1 MKKAILIISLVV
13 VLVCG
18 VFIFYKYQKI
28 TNIYD
33 SMYFNFLKFG
43 EIESEKISVEEREY
57 LLSPSN
63 GDVWSDM
70 PGEGDTFDIDL
81 TDGKDVRIGGSK
93 VEDITVQRDTKSS
106 NMGAQKGTLS
116 ITIFLDSD
124 YLSYFRIFYNAYKD
138 IGPNF
143 GKEEPEKS
151 EAIEVVNEYV
161 IVPFLE
167 VQSSRFTT
175 TNWGIEVKYKE

>member
-28 TNIYD
+28 SNIYD

-43 EIESEKISVEEREY
+43 EIESEIISVEEIEY
-57 LLSPSN
+57 PTFPSN
-63 GDVWSDM
+63 GDWNNS
-70 PGEGDTFDIDL
+70 PGGGNIFKIYI

-93 VEDITVQRDTKSS
+93 VEDIYVQRDTKTS
-106 NMGAQKGTLS
+106 NIGPDKGGLS
-116 ITIFLDSD
+116 IEIWLDSD
-124 YLSYFRIFYNAYKD
+124 ERPYKRIRYNVYD
-138 IGPNF
+138 VGEGLTIGN
-143 GKEEPEKS
+143 KEPEKS
-151 EAIEVVNEYV
+151 EVIEVVNKYV
-161 IVPFLE
+161 IEPFLE

-175 TNWGIEVKYKE
+175 TNWGIE